1 MSIGAFSQFQL
12 SNFQSEVLG
21 KGLARPNRFE
31 VIIPRPP
38 VRATQR
44 SQQTGF
50 NGAIVGGERI
60 GTATIPPQRV
70 SIMCEQA
77 AFPLFNINV
86 KPYRIYGTPYQR
98 PVVSDYGG
106 DGLPMTFHVDRAMTV
121 KRFFEDWARFI
132 VNKDTFHVAF
142 QDQYAVDIEIY
153 QLDEF
158 NKRTY
163 GVRIIDAFPRSL
175 NQMELNMGAQ
185 NQTHR
190 LIVLFSYRKWVFAN
204 ERTNTQSLL
213 TKGTSFTQ
221 HVAGETIITKT
232 DTPNGT
238 TTLFTSTGTG
248 NRSSNPVFRNAS

>member
-1 MSIGAFSQFQL
+1 MTIGAFSQFQL

-21 KGLARPNRFE
+21 RGLARPSRFE
-31 VIIPRPP
+31 VIIPRPKLLN
-38 VRATQR
+38 QR
-44 SQQTGF
+44 TAQTGF

-60 GTATIPPQRV
+60 GTSTIPPQRI
-70 SIMCEQA
+70 SILCEQA

-132 VNKDTFHVAF
+132 INRDTFNVAY
-142 QDQYAVDIEIY
+142 QEQYVVDIEIY
-153 QLDEF
+153 QLDEQ
-158 NKRTY
+158 NRRTY
-163 GVRIIDAFPRSL
+163 GVQILEAFPRSL

-190 LIVLFSYRKWVFAN
+190 LIVLFSYRKWIYIG
-204 ERTNTQSLL
+204 EKSSTQSLIP
-213 TKGTSFTQ
+213 KGETVTQ
-221 HVAGETIITKT
+221 HAVGETIITRT
-232 DTPNGT
+232 ETPQGVT
-238 TTLFTSTGTG
+238 QFFG
-248 NRSSNPVFRNAS
+248 P